1 MEVQEVSR
9 LSHNFDVIHSH
20 VEHWLYP
27 LVGKAKVPIVST
39 CHGPMGR
46 PLMHEVHR
54 QFPNAPLVSI
64 SFSQRAPL
72 PEANWVANVYHGMPR
87 DLFFPSFKKGQYL
100 VFLGR
105 LSPTK
110 GVVEAIEIARRSSTN
125 LKIAGNIQ
133 AVDQDYFRHEIK
145 PRLGNGVEYVG
156 EVNDAQKNELLASAI
171 ALLFPILSPEAFG
184 LVLIESLACGT
195 PVIGFDKYSV
205 PEIICEGTSGFLC
218 SSVEDAAK
226 KVEKIDSISRQLCRK
241 VFEERF
247 SVERMATDYLE
258 LFESIVLCG
267 RQSVNTE
274 ERVHETI

>member
-1 MEVQEVSR
+1 MKIAQVAPLYVSVPPADYGGTERVIGWLIDELAQRGHSLTLFSTADSRTSAELQAVCKQPLGIGRTRLSELAHLMEVQEVSR

-64 SFSQRAPL
+64 SFSQRTPL

-145 PRLGNGVEYVG
+145 
-156 EVNDAQKNELLASAI
+156 
-171 ALLFPILSPEAFG
+171 
-184 LVLIESLACGT
+184 T
-195 PVIGFDKYSV
+195 
-205 PEIICEGTSGFLC
+205 
-218 SSVEDAAK
+218 AA
-226 KVEKIDSISRQLCRK
+226 RQWC
-241 VFEERF
+241 
-247 SVERMATDYLE
+247 
-258 LFESIVLCG
+258 
-267 RQSVNTE
+267 
-274 ERVHETI
+274 